1 MITRY
6 QNIHFQFSKP
16 VYLGSG
22 EVTVTIVD
30 MLSQSIVF
38 DEVTGKASELLV
50 QKANDFEVTLC
61 VKDLPFYP
69 YSLYKVYVLTIIHYR
84 CLGVRMLFSPI
95 IPFLYHPIVLFSTR
109 WMILVN

>member
-1 MITRY
+1 MITRH
-6 QNIHFQFSKP
+6 QNIHFQFNEP

-38 DEVTGKASELLV
+38 DEVTGKASDLLI
-50 QKANDFEVTLC
+50 QKTNDFDVTLC

-69 YSLYKVYVLTIIHYR
+69 YSLYKVRILTIIHFRYR
-84 CLGVRMLFSPI
+84 GVRMQFSHI
-95 IPFLYHPIVLFSTR
+95 VPFLYHPIAHFSTR
-109 WMILVN
+109 WMSLVN